1 MIRTVRA
8 RVKSDTSLNFGF
20 WSAVAAL
27 VMSVGYGIP
36 QLMQVAGVLHDPW
49 DRILIFAPS
58 LLLAP
63 SFVLAMVG
71 LHAITPA
78 SKQAWSLATL
88 ALAIMYAVLV
98 STVYITQLGVVIPHD
113 LKGDGAKYAM
123 FACCAPNQFM
133 TGVDLF
139 GYTLMSVATLFAVP
153 AFGKTELAAA
163 TRFAFLANGLL
174 APVLISQV
182 YFPKLI
188 YLGAL
193 WLITFPLAMLLL
205 ALLFRRALRSA

>member
-1 MIRTVRA
+1 MPRDGFV
-8 RVKSDTSLNFGF
+8 FGF

-27 VMSVGYGIP
+27 VTAVGYAIP
-36 QLMQVAGVLHDPW
+36 QLMQVAGILHDPW

-71 LHAITPA
+71 LHAVTEP
-78 SKQAWSLATL
+78 SKQVWTL
-88 ALAIMYAVLV
+88 AALSLAIMYAVLV
-98 STVYITQLGVVIPHD
+98 SSVYVTQLGVVIPHD
-113 LKGDGAKYAM
+113 LKGDGARYQV
-123 FACCAPNQFM
+123 FACCGANQFM
-133 TGVDLF
+133 TGVDLL
-139 GYTLMSVATLFAVP
+139 GYTLMSVSTLFASP
-153 AFGKTELAAA
+153 AFARTPIAKA
-163 TRFAFLANGLL
+163 TRAAFIANGLL
-174 APVLISQV
+174 APVLIPKV

-205 ALLFRRALRSA
+205 AMLFRRTLRSVSA